1 MSEILVLVDHADGA
15 VRKTTTELLTIARRL
30 GEPAAVFIGDG
41 YDNAAAVLASFGAT
55 KTYRVQA
62 DGIADYLVA
71 PRSEALAAVVAAAG
85 GPASCGGAVGAVL
98 IPSSGEG
105 KEVAGRLAVKLD
117 SGLIVDAVDVQA
129 GPDGAPVTTQSV
141 FAGGFAVTARVTR
154 GIPVIVVKPNAAAPE
169 PVEGAPGVPA
179 EQVVDVALSP
189 AARGARIVERKPKAK
204 SARPD
209 LAEAN
214 IVVSGG
220 RGTGGDFS
228 AVEALADILGAA
240 VGASRAAV
248 DSGWYPHSNQVGQT
262 GKQVSPQLYVACG
275 ISGAIQHR
283 AGMQT
288 SKTIVAINKD
298 AEAPIF
304 ELADFGVVGDLF
316 RVLPQATE
324 EIAKRKG

>member
-1 MSEILVLVDHADGA
+1 MSEILVLVDHLDGA

-41 YDNAAAVLASFGAT
+41 YDVAAATLASFGAG
-55 KTYRVQA
+55 KTYRVEGE
-62 DGIADYLVA
+62 GIEDYLVA
-71 PRSEALAAVVAAAG
+71 PKAEALVGVVQAAG
-85 GPASCGGAVGAVL
+85 GPGSVGAVL

-105 KEVAGRLAVKLD
+105 KEIAGRLAVKLD

-129 GPDGAPVTTQSV
+129 GEAGPVTTQSV
-141 FAGGFAVTARVTR
+141 FAGGFAVTAQVTR
-154 GIPVIVVKPNAAAPE
+154 GIAVIVVKPNAAAPE
-169 PVEGAPGVPA
+169 PVADADADAADAPA
-179 EQVVDVALSP
+179 EQVVTVVLSD
-189 AARGARIVERKPKAK
+189 AARGARIVERRPKAK

-209 LAEAN
+209 LSEAN

-220 RGTGGDFS
+220 RGTNGDFG
-228 AVEALADILGAA
+228 AVEALADVLGAA

-262 GKQVSPQLYVACG
+262 GKQVSPQLYVAAG

-288 SKTIVAINKD
+288 SKTIVAVNKD
-298 AEAPIF
+298 PEAPIF

-316 RVLPQATE
+316 TVLPQATE